1 MQNIKIIAILY
12 LTGIITMIIFSI
24 PVFMFFKIEVTD
36 YITFYMF
43 SFFVI
48 GIIYYKIL
56 KRKYRPPITA
66 TIIGVFLI
74 TVVFFVYYIGAGTQ
88 IAILCAF
95 AATISVSLTMNC
107 IKYFYL
113 NN

>member
-24 PVFMFFKIEVTD
+24 PVFMFFKIKAVE
-36 YITFYMF
+36 YITYYMF

-48 GIIYYKIL
+48 GIIYYRIL

-66 TIIGVFLI
+66 IIIGVFLI
-74 TVVFFVYYIGAGTQ
+74 TVVFFVYYIGVGTQ
-88 IAILCAF
+88 VAILCAF
-95 AATISVSLTMNC
+95 AATLSVLLTMNC

-113 NN
+113 SK